1 MLAVSILGKK
11 FGCDAQI
18 EVADEI
24 DGGGLKLNLRFREV
38 YKKFITPQGTV
49 VATLQVHLNG
59 SCSNEVTR
67 CKELLAFL
75 KDQVL
80 PKMSK
85 LVSSKRLKKIKGDD
99 KREGGNWF
107 RRMWPSK
114 TRKRKEEARNRTK
127 SLTTARGYSSSDI
140 GDFTQN
146 GPCAIGASI
155 ERESAAGVLVT
166 PRLTRPL
173 LICKNENK
181 CQTLKEYRKHTTNDK
196 ASRAKKMKI
205 CEEIGLQRVQ
215 IASSNSCGDVSDS
228 GSLMGFS
235 PLDSSIKGLG
245 KDEDGKITKTNE
257 KGKEEIS
264 GISPEEDLKSFAE
277 LYVDKLC
284 KEALMH
290 HANDCSKE
298 FAKKYV
304 EKVIDLARSRFIKEE
319 KTDIR
324 LKECHSEDQQ
334 NDIAGGC
341 DSPTLNKL
349 WKYSGVFSRE
359 TRESKQMND
368 CTKREK
374 LGNDEDLNK
383 REQVDFKNEN
393 DIKYEEFLEREIMNS
408 LESNNEDSS
417 ILYSLNLES
426 KSFDIGMIEKAG
438 DFFPLRNN
446 RESHEVRD
454 LDEMKEVTKYGIQIS
469 NKRNCLTRYKESP
482 RNLNSKTNEVESIA
496 KGKINIDESGVG
508 SKRDSLINRLDLE
521 EVLGL
526 VATKDTIPNGE
537 VSRFLDDNSLSCKP
551 DIWKNVEESTPE
563 NHIKNNFHHRRLYKR
578 SGSESPRSERKQW
591 NRLETGVENFRLHS
605 TALPCMSAPSH
616 VRSMSCPVVS
626 EDDIMFESMLSHHR
640 DVCDSLAK
648 RTWVIM
654 HVHELW
660 NDGKAMDAIQSCIDL
675 TGMDGVEQHVPYT
688 QASRDYALFLNL
700 LQQLPSSCSTWSLDL
715 FVLLLPKLKGFIS
728 SLHHTSHV
736 EMACGIIHVVLKKVD
751 VVIRRTSKTMKNK
764 DKELKLKVCTNEL
777 KEIKDMAND
786 VIQTVKK
793 SKRSNTE
800 DLAAMKSALKELHL
814 AIETFLNKCS
824 GNYGVDE

>member
-1 MLAVSILGKK
+1 MI
-11 FGCDAQI
+11 
-18 EVADEI
+18 
-24 DGGGLKLNLRFREV
+24 
-38 YKKFITPQGTV
+38 
-49 VATLQVHLNG
+49 
-59 SCSNEVTR
+59 
-67 CKELLAFL
+67 
-75 KDQVL
+75 
-80 PKMSK
+80 
-85 LVSSKRLKKIKGDD
+85 
-99 KREGGNWF
+99 
-107 RRMWPSK
+107 
-114 TRKRKEEARNRTK
+114 
-127 SLTTARGYSSSDI
+127 GYSSSDI

-146 GPCAIGASI
+146 GRCAIGAAI
-155 ERESAAGVLVT
+155 ERESAAGILVT

-181 CQTLKEYRKHTTNDK
+181 SQTLKEYRKHTTNDK
-196 ASRAKKMKI
+196 ASRAKEMKI

-235 PLDSSIKGLG
+235 PLDASIKGLG
-245 KDEDGKITKTNE
+245 KDEDRKIAKKNE
-257 KGKEEIS
+257 KGKDCKEQIS
-264 GISPEEDLKSFAE
+264 GISPEQDLKSFAE

-324 LKECHSEDQQ
+324 LEECHSKDREQ
-334 NDIAGGC
+334 NDIAGGF

-349 WKYSGVFSRE
+349 WKHSGVFSRE
-359 TRESKQMND
+359 TSKTKQMND

-374 LGNDEDLNK
+374 LRNDEDLNK

-438 DFFPLRNN
+438 DFFPLRKNQ
-446 RESHEVRD
+446 ECHEVRD
-454 LDEMKEVTKYGIQIS
+454 LDEMKEVKKYGIQIS
-469 NKRNCLTRYKESP
+469 NKINCLTRYKESP
-482 RNLNSKTNEVESIA
+482 RNLNSKTSEVESIA

-508 SKRDSLINRLDLE
+508 RKRDSLINRLDLE

-563 NHIKNNFHHRRLYKR
+563 NHIKNKVHHRRLYKR
-578 SGSESPRSERKQW
+578 SESESPGSDRKQW

-605 TALPCMSAPSH
+605 TALPCMTAPSH

-626 EDDIMFESMLSHHR
+626 E
-640 DVCDSLAK
+640 VG
-648 RTWVIM
+648 
-654 HVHELW
+654 
-660 NDGKAMDAIQSCIDL
+660 NAI
-675 TGMDGVEQHVPYT
+675 
-688 QASRDYALFLNL
+688 
-700 LQQLPSSCSTWSLDL
+700 
-715 FVLLLPKLKGFIS
+715 
-728 SLHHTSHV
+728 
-736 EMACGIIHVVLKKVD
+736 
-751 VVIRRTSKTMKNK
+751 
-764 DKELKLKVCTNEL
+764 
-777 KEIKDMAND
+777 D
-786 VIQTVKK
+786 VIQTV
-793 SKRSNTE
+793 
-800 DLAAMKSALKELHL
+800 LKPQ
-814 AIETFLNKCS
+814 TN
-824 GNYGVDE
+824 VTD